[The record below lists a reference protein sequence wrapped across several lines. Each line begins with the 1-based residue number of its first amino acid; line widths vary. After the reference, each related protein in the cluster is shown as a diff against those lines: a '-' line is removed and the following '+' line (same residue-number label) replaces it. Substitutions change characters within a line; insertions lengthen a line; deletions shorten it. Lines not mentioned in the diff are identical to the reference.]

1 MLNSTYTLSNS
12 DLNLFSSS
20 ASSAGIAEKFAP
32 VKEFNPI
39 ESSVLFSFPKAAFET
54 IGEEGKY
61 TSPKAFTF
69 FSILGEVGIKDLS
82 QKPKQ
87 KLWGL
92 FSGLKIEEEDIEE
105 AKKSL
110 FPDNF

>member
-12 DLNLFSSS
+12 DLNFFSSS
-20 ASSAGIAEKFAP
+20 ASNAEVAEKFTP
-32 VKEFNPI
+32 VKKYNPT
-39 ESSVLFSFPKAAFET
+39 ESSVVFSFPKAALET

-61 TSPKAFTF
+61 THPEAFTF
-69 FSILGEVGIKDLS
+69 FSILGEVSIKDLS

-92 FSGLKIEEEDIEE
+92 FSGLKVEKEDIEE

-110 FPDNF
+110 FPNHF